1 MILDQLKMGEHQAKW
16 RALVS
21 RNEET
26 ERMFNPCSSH
36 SWKNAQTPSVMF
48 FRLDVLIF
56 CQGIRKYCFFSFF
69 SENLDKWWMNGHP
82 VILRGC
88 QICVLIAFHAI
99 FRPTLDYRCCAISS
113 RELSAIFYDPLRKK
127 IPSWYET
134 SVWWYCLK
142 WARNV
147 QRRWKVCAN
156 HTQLWYWRDFTELAT
171 CLMISLLCSIKQRK

>member
-1 MILDQLKMGEHQAKW
+1 MKKQRECSILVHLIAEKTRRHRLWCFSGLMCW
-16 RALVS
+16 
-21 RNEET
+21 
-26 ERMFNPCSSH
+26 
-36 SWKNAQTPSVMF
+36 F
-48 FRLDVLIF
+48 FARV
-56 CQGIRKYCFFSFF
+56 YASTVFFSFF

>member
-113 RELSAIFYDPLRKK
+113 RELSVCAIFYALKSSIITLYNFTNDGTSQYGGLDFHQQRLIQPTPL
-127 IPSWYET
+127 PSSFRDKET
-134 SVWWYCLK
+134 
-142 WARNV
+142 
-147 QRRWKVCAN
+147 
-156 HTQLWYWRDFTELAT
+156 
-171 CLMISLLCSIKQRK
+171 